1 MKYYSIPLLF
11 SLLFVQAQPELH
23 QFSHDGLSR
32 EYYLYIPDSL
42 VADAPLLFVFHGY
55 SGSASGIMNY
65 SGLNQIAD
73 DNGFAVCY
81 PQGLIDDWDYSFWNV
96 GYDWHVDETVD
107 DVGFATSLAQYL
119 QTDFNLSTQNTF
131 STGMSNG
138 GDMSYLLAC
147 QASDVFRAVAP
158 VAGCMMTWLYN
169 SCAPLNPI
177 PVFEIHG
184 KIGRAHV

>member
-1 MKYYSIPLLF
+1 MKYFSIPVLF
-11 SLLFVQAQPELH
+11 FLFFVQAQPELH
-23 QFSHDGLSR
+23 QFSHGGLNR

-42 VADAPLLFVFHGY
+42 APNAPLLFVFHGY

-73 DNGFAVCY
+73 DNGFVVCY

-107 DVGFATSLAQYL
+107 DVGFSTFLAQYL
-119 QTDFNLSTQNTF
+119 QTEYNLSAQNTF

-147 QASDVFRAVAP
+147 QASDVFKAVAP
-158 VAGCMMTWLYN
+158 VAGWMMTWL
-169 SCAPLNPI
+169 
-177 PVFEIHG
+177 
-184 KIGRAHV
+184 